1 MGVFKRCA
9 GFIHKKPDDEDSE
22 EEEELDEGGTLYTI
36 F

>member
-9 GFIHKKPDDEDSE
+9 GFIHKPDDEDSE